1 MKQIVLLLAMTA
13 GFSELAISQDIHFS
27 NTEYVPLVL
36 NPALA
41 GANSGR
47 QASLAYRTQWGQLGS
62 SFRTAVAAFDTRLGK
77 ERSNKVN
84 TLGLGFNFFTDRTPG
99 KSITNTSAAVSIA
112 DHIKLSTTSRI
123 SIGLNI
129 GYAFSSFG
137 VSSGKWASQY
147 NGVAYDANIS
157 SGETFG
163 NQSFG
168 ALDAGAG
175 ALYTY
180 EKTSKN
186 AFGASKKKIQAGFA
200 AYHVNRP
207 NDSFIQ
213 SNESRLPIRYTFFLN
228 ADIDITGTK
237 SSFQPG
243 VYVQRQG
250 AFAQYLF
257 GTNYRYQVNS
267 GSKYTGYE
275 RPFSLSMGLFTR
287 IRDSFIGRLM
297 VEFDQYSIG
306 YAHDFTI
313 SLLSTSNGRLGA
325 SEFFL
330 RYNMGDGGGF
340 RNKGVR

>member
-1 MKQIVLLLAMTA
+1 MKRILLLLVMAA
-13 GFSELAISQDIHFS
+13 GFFEITTAQDIHFS

-47 QASLAYRTQWGQLGS
+47 QAALAYRTQWGQLGS
-62 SFRTAVAAFDTRLGK
+62 SFRTAVASFDTRLGK
-77 ERSNKVN
+77 ERANKVN
-84 TLGLGFNFFTDRTPG
+84 NLAFGVNFFTDRTPG
-99 KSITNTSAAVSIA
+99 KLITNTSAAVALA
-112 DHIKLSTTSRI
+112 DHIKLSSTSRI
-123 SIGLNI
+123 SLALNL
-129 GYAFSSFG
+129 GYAFASYSVG
-137 VSSGKWASQY
+137 NGRWASQY
-147 NGVAYDANIS
+147 NGAAYDGNIS

-168 ALDAGAG
+168 SLDAGAG
-175 ALYTY
+175 MLYTF
-180 EKTSKN
+180 EKTSRN
-186 AFGASKKKIQAGFA
+186 AFGTSKKKIQTGFA

-213 SNESRLPIRYTFFLN
+213 YNDSRLPIRYTFFLN
-228 ADIDITGTK
+228 ADFDITGTK

-250 AFAQYLF
+250 TAAQYLF

-275 RPFSLSMGLFTR
+275 RPLSLSMGLFTR
-287 IRDSFIGRLM
+287 VRDCFIGRLM